1 MSKQKDKNSTMKR
14 IIADLLLFLLIA
26 VLSSVI
32 VYEHLT
38 IRVKTIGRDYRF
50 EQDWLVNAI
59 SIACGQGFTTPVA
72 PYPENMRLF
81 LEQKTSSMQFSD
93 LPKDW
98 GRWDN
103 SRFVRTHYYL
113 IYTIGILWRWFGI
126 NWDVLK
132 LYAGIVF
139 VITVLATYIP
149 LYMFSGRITAFI
161 TTCLV
166 MNAPSLLFL
175 LPSIRDYSK
184 TTFFMLFLAISTIL
198 FYFANKCVWRTAIFS
213 SLLGF
218 AIGIG
223 LGFRQD
229 VLILFF
235 LGLSFIA
242 IIGGKFFYQKKII
255 ASINCFVLYLLS
267 FLATGYPILLAIA
280 EDKGAVS
287 SHSLVQGLASTVEQT
302 SMGGTASY
310 RLVYEPNDML
320 VHSTIASF
328 ARRTGFKESF
338 DNYLSPAYG
347 SAGRAYFRSVVWH
360 LPADLWGR
368 VLSSCSNCFSTIYN
382 FTKEQ
387 KQNHQEFNRPSHFL
401 FFTDCLYYWDIF
413 LAYIGPWAL
422 LGIVFIT
429 GMKNIWKGILIA
441 GVLVYLLGYPSIL
454 FEYRHVVHLT
464 PILYGIIIVFIYEL
478 SAGFIHTLYYLYRKK
493 LSAKTIFVGLRNGV
507 IVLLF
512 VLCSCTLLYSLLI
525 LWQKYQLLNLV
536 SSYRQLNWEEVS
548 LNHVDNGANI
558 LFQPSKTLPAFE
570 KVSELPPM
578 ETPFEFLRADFE
590 LTEIFPIY
598 SLYDNTYYAVDFSE
612 PLNPLL
618 HFYAPKENKP
628 LRISIYFLVYS
639 ASTIKP
645 RNEPIFNNREPI
657 IWVRGTWKGV
667 EIPKEFKTSFRG
679 LYRAKNPSAE
689 PFLITLVA
697 PENNSIKG
705 YYKHWK
711 YAWDFRNV
719 RDNIER
725 YKIYDQYK

>member
-1 MSKQKDKNSTMKR
+1 MKKVPT
-14 IIADLLLFLLIA
+14 DLILFLLIA
-26 VLSSVI
+26 VLSSWI

-38 IRVKTIGRDYRF
+38 IRVKTIGKDYRF
-50 EQDWLVNAI
+50 EQEWLVNAI

-72 PYPENMRLF
+72 PYPENMQLF
-81 LEQKTSSMQFSD
+81 LEQKTNSMQFSD
-93 LPKDW
+93 LPKNW

-113 IYTIGILWRWFGI
+113 IYTIGTLWRWFGI
-126 NWDVLK
+126 HWDVLK

-139 VITVLATYIP
+139 VITILATYIT
-149 LYMFSGRITAFI
+149 LYMFSGRIPAFI
-161 TTCLV
+161 TTCLA

-184 TTFFMLFLAISTIL
+184 TTFFMLFLAIFTTL
-198 FYFANKCVWRTAIFS
+198 FYFANKCAWRTAIFS
-213 SLLGF
+213 SLSGF
-218 AIGIG
+218 IIGIG

-235 LGLSFIA
+235 LGLLFIS
-242 IIGGKFFYQKKII
+242 IIGTKFLYQRKVVAGISCII
-255 ASINCFVLYLLS
+255 LYLLS
-267 FLATGYPILLAIA
+267 FLATGYPILVAIA

-310 RLVYEPNDML
+310 RLVYQPNDML

-328 ARRTGFKESF
+328 ARRSGFKEPF

-347 SAGRAYFRSVVWH
+347 SAGRAYFRSVIWH
-360 LPADLWGR
+360 FPADLWGR
-368 VLSSCSNCFSTIYN
+368 ILSACSNCFSTLYN

-387 KQNHQEFNRPSHFL
+387 KQNHPEFNRPSHLF
-401 FFTDCLYYWDIF
+401 FFTDHFHYWDIF
-413 LAYIGPWAL
+413 IAYIGPWAL

-429 GMKNIWKGILIA
+429 GIKNIWKGIIIA
-441 GVLVYLLGYPSIL
+441 GVLGYLLGYPSIL

-464 PILYGIIIVFIYEL
+464 PVLYGVTILFIYEL
-478 SAGFIHTLYYLYRKK
+478 CTGSFYMLCSVYRKE
-493 LSAKTIFVGLRNGV
+493 LSGKNILVGFRNGV

-512 VLCSCTLLYSLLI
+512 VVCSCTLLYSILT
-525 LWQKYQLLNLV
+525 LWQKHQVLKLA
-536 SSYRQLNWEEVS
+536 SSYRQLNWQEIS
-548 LNHVDNGANI
+548 LNHVEDGANI
-558 LFQPSKTLPAFE
+558 LFQPSQTLPAFE
-570 KVSELPPM
+570 KASELPNM

-590 LTEIFPIY
+590 ITESFPIY
-598 SLYDNTYYAVDFSE
+598 SIYDNTYYAVDFSE
-612 PLNPLL
+612 PFNPLL
-618 HFYAPKENKP
+618 LFYDPKENKP
-628 LRISIYFLVYS
+628 LRISIYFLAYS

-645 RNEPIFNNREPI
+645 RNETIFNNQEPI
-657 IWVRGTWKGV
+657 IWVRGTWKGI
-667 EIPKEFKTSFRG
+667 EIPKKFETSFRG
-679 LYRAKNPSAE
+679 LYRAENPSVE
-689 PFLITLVA
+689 PFLITLVV

-705 YYKHWK
+705 YYKHWT

-725 YKIYDQYK
+725 YKIYDISK